1 MNCNEAVSEI
11 IGAIALI
18 GIIVAMF
25 GIYSS
30 IYLPMIKPQS
40 IPQVKISMACS
51 DTIDIFDTEFPCT
64 QGSFS
69 CHPSSDPFNY
79 KMCEENCKYKK
90 YADKEQFYADDS
102 SVDILRCMEHCIAPM
117 CSNLKECNV
126 IYFCHN
132 GGDTLDIDLMKI
144 IINEEKFDGTKF
156 EKKLYNNDSFFGY
169 DKWSDKYFS
178 IGSSLRIQNPPK
190 PVDKVMI
197 IYTTP
202 SGSDVTLVLNQF
214 GTDVI

>member
-1 MNCNEAVSEI
+1 
-11 IGAIALI
+11 
-18 GIIVAMF
+18 
-25 GIYSS
+25 
-30 IYLPMIKPQS
+30 
-40 IPQVKISMACS
+40 
-51 DTIDIFDTEFPCT
+51 
-64 QGSFS
+64 
-69 CHPSSDPFNY
+69 
-79 KMCEENCKYKK
+79 
-90 YADKEQFYADDS
+90 
-102 SVDILRCMEHCIAPM
+102 M

-214 GTDVI
+214 GNDVI